1 MQGGV
6 RLVVE
11 THMQEFS
18 GKRQRFPENGVQDS
32 RSVGGQIHCHLGF
45 SWFCHNF
52 FFSLLITSF
61 VSRPCNLKI

>member
-11 THMQEFS
+11 TCDMQEF

-32 RSVGGQIHCHLGF
+32 RSVGGQIRYLGF

-52 FFSLLITSF
+52 FLSSHNFL